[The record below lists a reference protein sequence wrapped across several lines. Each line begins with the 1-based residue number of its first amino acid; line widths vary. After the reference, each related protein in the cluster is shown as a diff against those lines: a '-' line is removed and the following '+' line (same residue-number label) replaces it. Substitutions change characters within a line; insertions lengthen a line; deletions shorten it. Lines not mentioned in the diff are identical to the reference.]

1 MNYTTHYMRVPLYFR
16 SQWGIPI
23 KNRRHLVNH
32 GKRRKLSGVR
42 ASLGDIFCFFSS
54 QISIDLFNID
64 ADWIAFLLKSL
75 EHFLTVH
82 GK

>member
-1 MNYTTHYMRVPLYFR
+1 MNP
-16 SQWGIPI
+16 
-23 KNRRHLVNH
+23 

-42 ASLGDIFCFFSS
+42 ASLGDTCFFSS
-54 QISIDLFNID
+54 QITIDLFNID
-64 ADWIAFLLKSL
+64 ADWIAFRLKFL